1 MGADSYNI
9 VPANMRG
16 YIPTS
21 VTLTDDEQTSPT
33 WRSTLGAVA
42 IGVSAENAD
51 GAITT
56 ATQTRQIVGVAAG
69 TQDTDA
75 VNVAQLKALGST
87 VDANKISF
95 VSINKKSLGENDNE
109 NNDGATGDDA
119 IASVF
124 LPRQRRLTQRL
135 WGKKLKQLIIIPS
148 PWAIL
153 PMRPV

>member
-75 VNVAQLKALGST
+75 VNVAQLKANKVDLKEGDNVTITST
-87 VDANKISF
+87 VAD
-95 VSINKKSLGENDNE
+95 
-109 NNDGATGDDA
+109 DGATTYTIKSTDTNTTL
-119 IASVF
+119 ASGTVSYVGADGT
-124 LPRQRRLTQRL
+124 LVLTDSA
-135 WGKKLKQLIIIPS
+135 GEKVTVTGLKNTYLTG
-148 PWAIL
+148 AT
-153 PMRPV
+153 

>member
-56 ATQTRQIVGVAAG
+56 ATQRVKSSVSLPVLRIRMP
-69 TQDTDA
+69 
-75 VNVAQLKALGST
+75 ST
-87 VDANKISF
+87 LHN
-95 VSINKKSLGENDNE
+95 
-109 NNDGATGDDA
+109 
-119 IASVF
+119 
-124 LPRQRRLTQRL
+124 
-135 WGKKLKQLIIIPS
+135 
-148 PWAIL
+148 
-153 PMRPV
+153 